1 MKRLIRTKYGIYL
14 VLKKGRKMKILN
26 DSATKENL
34 ESYLLYHM
42 EEADD
47 RKSKN
52 NPSLTKE
59 QVWNIHM
66 RAIIKGDITR
76 VREIM
81 IKQLIKEFGEDY
93 E

>member
-1 MKRLIRTKYGIYL
+1 MLNKYGIYL

-42 EEADD
+42 DEADD

-66 RAIIKGDITR
+66 GAIIKGDITR